1 MHPFSNVVVRHGRGN
16 LTGKVGSVDGA
27 VRDLDQISLLEACDI
42 ASRLSAVLSD
52 EHSDSTRAQIRLIR
66 SLLPSSAS
74 GILRRLERAELRERM
89 REPPKPRHVVF
100 EELPV
105 LNAIK
110 VALLANL
117 RLEGVHEH
125 APEHFARAVL
135 NISDVVDSGPPT
147 PKNATDDTR
156 ENLEKWA
163 YYAFVTMIARHEEDG
178 AHAMARAA
186 EITFRIP
193 ATLTGSDNFV
203 DLASAV
209 LRRTGLTVAE
219 FWTWLFAV
227 QAHYRSITADN
238 VATATSIVDLA
249 RFFSGAALKFTLAES
264 EAMCTLFARTPE
276 AFRLRMNGLFTNDNL
291 APFDLSPF
299 YETPFVRFD
308 SKIVAPSVRL
318 LIGKLSFGL
327 HHTVQ
332 FMLPR
337 EDRHRYFRLAGE
349 SYELYVMGMMK
360 RIAIAQRS
368 THLGEHDLRRTLPV
382 SAAEGQK
389 LADGVLFDDDSI
401 LIWDAKAWWPNDK
414 VLGGRSKRDFVAWLR
429 SLVRRAGRQC
439 ANTVRLQRA
448 GAFAAAGLDDRR
460 RRVLPAVVSYMPFP
474 MAPHI
479 ERLIR
484 ALVSEEV
491 PAETLGST
499 ELAILTAREL
509 EWLEPHLNDTQS
521 LQRLLS
527 DRQDDRSAEGL
538 SLHNYCLARRIHGYG
553 VIKNPHLESS
563 YSDLMADLDHVVESR
578 GQRDRTSV
586 LHRRPE

>member
-1 MHPFSNVVVRHGRGN
+1 MEPISNVVVRHGRGN
-16 LTGKVGSVDGA
+16 LTGKAGSVDGA
-27 VRDLDQISLLEACDI
+27 IRELRQISLLETCDI
-42 ASRLSAVLSD
+42 ASRLSAVLSE
-52 EHSDSTRAQIRLIR
+52 EHSDSAREQLRLIR
-66 SLLPSSAS
+66 SLLPSSAT
-74 GILRRLERAELRERM
+74 GILRRLERAELREQR
-89 REPPKPRHVVF
+89 RDRPKPRHVVF
-100 EELPV
+100 EELPA
-105 LNAIK
+105 LNTVK
-110 VALLANL
+110 VALLAS
-117 RLEGVHEH
+117 LEFVGVHEH
-125 APEHFARAVL
+125 APENFARAVL

-147 PKNATDDTR
+147 PKKATDDTR
-156 ENLEKWA
+156 DNLEKWA
-163 YYAFVTMIARHEEDG
+163 YYVFVTMIARHEEDG

-193 ATLTGSDNFV
+193 STLVGSDNFV
-203 DLASAV
+203 DVASAIQ
-209 LRRTGLTVAE
+209 RRTGLTVAE
-219 FWTWLFAV
+219 FWAWLFAI
-227 QAHYRSITADN
+227 QAHYRLITAAN
-238 VATATSIVDLA
+238 VATATSIVDLSS
-249 RFFSGAALKFTLAES
+249 FFSGEILNFTQAES
-264 EAMCTLFARTPE
+264 EAMCSLFARTPE
-276 AFRLRMNGLFTNDNL
+276 AFRLRMHGRFSNADL

-337 EDRHRYFRLAGE
+337 EERHRYFRLAGE
-349 SYELYVMGMMK
+349 SYELYVTDMMK
-360 RIAIAQRS
+360 RIAIAQGS
-368 THLGEHDLRRTLPV
+368 THLSEHDLRGTLHV
-382 SAAEGQK
+382 SSAQGQK

-414 VLGGRSKRDFVAWLR
+414 VLGGRSKGEFVAWLR

-460 RRVLPAVVSYMPFP
+460 RRVLPAVISYMPFP

-484 ALVSEEV
+484 VLVSEEV
-491 PAETLGST
+491 SAETLGSS
-499 ELAILTAREL
+499 ELAVLTAREL

-521 LQRLLS
+521 LQGLLS
-527 DRQDDRSAEGL
+527 DRQDDRSAEGQ
-538 SLHNYCLARRIHGYG
+538 SLHNYCLARRIPGYG

-563 YSDLMADLDHVVESR
+563 YATLMADLDCVVESR
-578 GQRDRTSV
+578 GQRDHMSA
-586 LHRRPE
+586 PDSKSE